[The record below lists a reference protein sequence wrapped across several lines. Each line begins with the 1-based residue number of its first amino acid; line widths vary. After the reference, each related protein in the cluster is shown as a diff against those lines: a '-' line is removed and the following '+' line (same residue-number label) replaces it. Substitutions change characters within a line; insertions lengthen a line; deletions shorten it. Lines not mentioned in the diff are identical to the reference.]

1 MGTASKY
8 WKLVSLD
15 VSGKRKIEEVISAK
29 EFFQQQFPELV
40 KKVEVQDT
48 VVQRHLLEL
57 TSKGS
62 KIAAAEEKECLLAE
76 SCLRCFI
83 SHQIE
88 QVCIQLEVQFGR
100 EYGFTRYDLFCLVLD
115 DTGANFPDSASRR
128 TNQRVYQPV
137 SVKILA
143 TFDPQKASLSTWTT
157 RLIKQN
163 RELNTFLL
171 EHGVYLVS
179 NWAILN
185 DTTPKQLRRIGVEF
199 HNLTSAEIEQACF
212 LLESYHAIYRRDRL
226 RQRQA
231 GVRERCQPPSREQMQ
246 QIANLLHQKANLTLS
261 PEETMSQLQELAE
274 LLRQY
279 RIHVRGGKS
288 LAQSSLDNPEVNVDR
303 WYASMAQSE
312 SEEGEEEP
320 REFLQFYRQQF
331 LECLDE
337 SIKYVIQTRLNYLN
351 RKKSAKAQHFL
362 RGLSLFHCQGKS
374 MSEIASVVGLKAQ
387 FQVSRL
393 LKLKEF
399 RADIRQKMLSQL
411 RELTLVQAAKYAIPQ
426 QLKQLEQQVEIALEE
441 QITALIQEAEAEAS
455 TANNS
460 YPSSLFAQRLCRYL
474 DLSKNELL
482 AHG

>member
-1 MGTASKY
+1 MGSASKY
-8 WKLVSLD
+8 WQLVSLD

-40 KKVEVQDT
+40 KKIEVQDT
-48 VVQRHLLEL
+48 LVQRHLLEL

-62 KIAAAEEKECLLAE
+62 KRAAAEEKECLLAE

-100 EYGFTRYDLFCLVLD
+100 EYSFTRYDLFCLVLD
-115 DTGANFPDSASRR
+115 DTGDNFPDSASRR

-143 TFDPQKASLSTWTT
+143 TFEPQKASLSTWTT

-185 DTTPKQLRRIGVEF
+185 DTTPKQVGRIWAEF

-231 GVRERCQPPSREQMQ
+231 GVRGRCQPPSREQMQ

-279 RIHVRGGKS
+279 RIYVRGGKS
-288 LAQSSLDNPEVNVDR
+288 IAQKSLDNPEVNVDR

-312 SEEGEEEP
+312 SEEGEEEQ
-320 REFLQFYRQQF
+320 RAFLQNYRQQF
-331 LECLDE
+331 LDCLDE

-460 YPSSLFAQRLCRYL
+460 YPSSLFTQRLCRYL